1 MKTGTRTLSLCVSL
15 VCALFMIATTLGSYS
30 IAAAGGCETPTPGDI
45 GITVN
50 PNAPGTKVD
59 GPLSLAYDVIGED
72 ATCDTGVRTAVI
84 AVLNLEKGNALATF
98 SAKAPSICLG
108 DVASQKNLI
117 QNLISSSVM
126 TSFFGAPIP
135 FDATCAPGT
144 WCVKSLTNI
153 IPSATSDLSQ
163 RAWSMDI
170 ELAVRK

>member
-1 MKTGTRTLSLCVSL
+1 MKTCAAKIRPGRL
-15 VCALFMIATTLGSYS
+15 VLCALVMIATMLATFSTAS
-30 IAAAGGCETPTPGDI
+30 AGGCETPTPGDI

-50 PNAPGTKVD
+50 PNASGTKVD
-59 GPLSLAYDVIGED
+59 GPLSLAYDVIGTD
-72 ATCDTGVRTAVI
+72 ATCDTGLRTAVI

-108 DVASQKNLI
+108 DIEAQKTLI
-117 QNLISSSVM
+117 ENLISNAVM
-126 TSFFGAPIP
+126 ASFFGAPIP

-153 IPSATSDLSQ
+153 IPSVTSDLSQ

-170 ELAVRK
+170 GLAVRK